1 MRRHRSVAP
10 VHIATTWL
18 PKASFD
24 HERHRTYKC
33 SDCHDKVARSTKSS
47 DVNIPDIET
56 CRVCHAGNVRT
67 AKREVSTCEACHGFH
82 LPGHAPMQKSADA
95 DARRLARAAASVGG
109 PAAAP

>member
-1 MRRHRSVAP
+1 MTIGP
-10 VHIATTWL
+10 VCFTRVGEEWVGYRVINKL
-18 PKASFD
+18 
-24 HERHRTYKC
+24 
-33 SDCHDKVARSTKSS
+33 S

-82 LPGHAPMQKSADA
+82 LPGHAPMQKGADA
-95 DARRLARAAASVGG
+95 DARHHARAAASVGG